1 MHRSLTTRARGFAV
15 LAAVVALAVGAAPAG
30 AHSQAPKPG
39 AVGIGDPLFPTLGN
53 GGYDALHYNLSLRY
67 ATAAP
72 LQTVSGTVTMVAR
85 STQALSR
92 FNLDF
97 AGDSVNGVSV
107 NGKPARFNWTKAS
120 EELAITPKRAIRKH
134 DKFVATVSYTS
145 HTRTQTPE
153 DQNLPFGWFTVNGGS
168 VTAAQPDFGH
178 DIYPVNDHP
187 ADKASYT
194 IEFNVPEG
202 TTAVANG
209 DLVFRRSKAGRTFSA
224 YFMREPMASELI
236 QLAVG
241 QFEVQKQPKT
251 RGVEVRDVVS
261 SSVATAAKPAL
272 ARTPAHLNW
281 MIDRVG
287 RYPFNAYGVLA
298 ADELFFYALETQT
311 LSLHPAFLVT
321 PPAPPS
327 FYEPIMIHE
336 LAHQWFGNSIAP
348 VRWQDV
354 WLNEG
359 HADWYQQ
366 IYTVEFF
373 GLDLDEYMLAAYE
386 RGNELRAQYGPVAKP
401 TGNDIFTL
409 FSPNVYEGGSLV
421 LYALRQVVGNATFD
435 EIERTWA
442 KQYKDQSVSTEQFI
456 AHVNRVSHRN
466 LTSFLRHWLY
476 DSTIPPMP
484 GHPDWTSPPATATAA
499 RSARS
504 AVLPTARAL
513 ELGIYK
519 R

>member
-1 MHRSLTTRARGFAV
+1 MHRSFTSRARQFAV
-15 LAAVVALAVGAAPAG
+15 LAAVVAAAVSAAPAG
-30 AHSQAPKPG
+30 ASHSHAPKPG

-53 GGYDALHYNLSLRY
+53 GGYDALHYDLSLRY

-72 LQTVSGTVTMVAR
+72 QQTVSGTVTMVAR

-97 AGDSVNGVSV
+97 NGDSVKSVSV
-107 NGKPARFNWTKAS
+107 NGKPARWTWAK
-120 EELAITPKRAIRKH
+120 EELSITPKRSIR
-134 DKFVATVSYTS
+134 DRSKFIARVSYTS
-145 HTRTQTPE
+145 HTRTQTPA

-187 ADKASYT
+187 ADKASYL
-194 IEFNVPEG
+194 ISFDVPEG
-202 TTAVANG
+202 TTAAANG
-209 DLVFRRSKAGRTFSA
+209 DLVVRKTRRGRTYSSF
-224 YFMREPMASELI
+224 FMREPMASELI

-241 QFEVQKQPKT
+241 AFDVQRQPKT
-251 RGVEVRDVVS
+251 RGVEIRDVVS
-261 SSVATAAKPAL
+261 SSVATDAKPAL
-272 ARTPAHLNW
+272 ARTPAHMNW
-281 MIDRVG
+281 MVDLVG

-366 IYTVEFF
+366 LYTVQFF
-373 GLDLDEYMLAAYE
+373 GLDLEEYMLAAYK
-386 RGNELRAQYGPVAKP
+386 RGNQLRAQYGPVAKP

-421 LYALRQVVGNATFD
+421 LYALRQVVGNATFA
-435 EIERTWA
+435 EIERTWV
-442 KQYKDQSVSTEQFI
+442 KKYKDQSVSTEQFI

-466 LTSFLRHWLY
+466 LTPFLRSWLY
-476 DSTIPPMP
+476 GNTIPPMP
-484 GHPDWTSPPATATAA
+484 GHPDWVANPVTPTAT
-499 RSARS
+499 SARS
-504 AVLPTARAL
+504 AALPSARAL

>member
-1 MHRSLTTRARGFAV
+1 V
-15 LAAVVALAVGAAPAG
+15 LAAAVALAVVAAPAS

-97 AGDSVNGVSV
+97 AGDSVKWVTV
-107 NGKPARFNWTKAS
+107 NGRPARFKWAD

-194 IEFNVPEG
+194 IEFNVPQG
-202 TTAVANG
+202 TAAFANG
-209 DLVFRRSKAGRTFSA
+209 DLVFRRSKAGRTVSA

-241 QFEVQKQPKT
+241 QFELQRQPRT
-251 RGVEVRDVVS
+251 RGVDVRDVVS

-272 ARTPAHLNW
+272 ARTPAHLDW
-281 MIDRVG
+281 MIDLVG
-287 RYPFNAYGVLA
+287 RYPFNAYGALV

-311 LSLHPAFLVT
+311 LSLHPAFLMT

-336 LAHQWFGNSIAP
+336 LAHQWFGNSVAP

-366 IYTVEFF
+366 LYTVEFF
-373 GLDLDEYMLAAYE
+373 GLDLEEYMEAAYK
-386 RGNELRAQYGPVAKP
+386 RGNQLRAQYGPVAKP

-409 FSPNVYEGGSLV
+409 FSANVYEGGSLV
-421 LYALRQVVGNATFD
+421 LYALRQVVGDAKFQ
-435 EIERTWA
+435 EIERTWF
-442 KQYKDQSVSTEQFI
+442 KKYKDQSVSTEQFI
-456 AHVNRVSHRN
+456 AHVNRVSRRN
-466 LTSFLRHWLY
+466 LTRFLRAWLY
-476 DSTIPPMP
+476 GNTIPPMP
-484 GHPDWTSPPATATAA
+484 GHPDWTPDPVTPTAT
-499 RSARS
+499 SARS
-504 AVLPTARAL
+504 AALPTARAL